1 MIRVS
6 EFLSFLIVM
15 VVMPAAAV
23 AQISTADS
31 ERNRGK
37 AHGRHLVI
45 PSGTLIRL
53 TSIRRI
59 SSRTTKRGDPVDLRL
74 REPLFVGHRVI
85 VPAETLIQ
93 GSVVRIKRPGF
104 IARRARLRIHLD
116 TLILRGNAFD
126 VSMTD
131 LKVKGGT
138 TLGRKALS
146 ALKTAAT
153 RSVSPAAGVL
163 VGSGTLTR
171 RGPDIEVG
179 PRTFFL
185 TRLVE
190 PLEIP
195 LEMTRPAKG
204 FKQQCRP

>member
-6 EFLSFLIVM
+6 RFLSFVIVT
-15 VVMPAAAV
+15 VVMPAATV
-23 AQISTADS
+23 AQISTAGG
-31 ERNRGK
+31 ERKRINAQGPR
-37 AHGRHLVI
+37 LVI
-45 PSGTLIRL
+45 PAGTLVRLTLIRG
-53 TSIRRI
+53 I
-59 SSRTTKRGDPVDLRL
+59 SSRTTKPGDPVDLRL

-85 VPAETLIQ
+85 VSADTVIQ
-93 GSVVRIKRPGF
+93 GSIVRIKRPGF
-104 IARRARLRIHLD
+104 VARRSRLRIHLEA
-116 TLILRGNAFD
+116 LILRGNAFD

-131 LKVKGGT
+131 LKLKGGT

-146 ALKTAAT
+146 ALKTVAAG
-153 RSVSPAAGVL
+153 SVSPAAGVL

-171 RGPDIEVG
+171 RGPDIEAG

-195 LEMTRPAKG
+195 LEMTRPAKS
-204 FKQQCRP
+204 FKR